1 MEFSL
6 TINQKQIHE
15 NFPVLDIKDAAIIDF
30 LTRFSHAKKIKK
42 RIIGTDVY
50 YWFDYGKI
58 ASENPLLKLDRESI
72 RKRVR
77 NICKLGILN
86 AHPDNQGGEV
96 YFAFGDNYEKTHRA
110 DLPEVEAQTSG
121 KQSRTHRANNPEL
134 LAKHRAN
141 NPDNHNNHLSVNQ
154 DQGERTPPAPNPSN
168 LQSQKKEMGLVAPAE
183 NTETVKAEIP
193 PLPKGIPPENE
204 CLMCEGRGGWRNRF
218 TEGYEECPACHGDGT
233 VNFEVTAIA
242 SPTELPGVTLVEAA
256 PIHHRRNGRIEIPDE
271 AAAEILPWAT
281 GDGAETVRGWY
292 DQAYRAHTPKDV
304 EAMVFKFS
312 TVFLS
317 SEKAAYRDMM
327 ETNPLSFFKKR
338 FSLFV
343 MDQKSHERNG
353 TPKNGASANGNNQP
367 HSALPRSLQ
376 NQVGK

>member
-42 RIIGTDVY
+42 RIIETDVY

-110 DLPEVEAQTSG
+110 DLPDVEAQTSG

-154 DQGERTPPAPNPSN
+154 DQRERTPPAPNPSN
-168 LQSQKKEMGLVAPAE
+168 LQSQKNESGLVAPGGRS
-183 NTETVKAEIP
+183 VFQVCKYF
-193 PLPKGIPPENE
+193 LPA
-204 CLMCEGRGGWRNRF
+204 F
-218 TEGYEECPACHGDGT
+218 
-233 VNFEVTAIA
+233 
-242 SPTELPGVTLVEAA
+242 
-256 PIHHRRNGRIEIPDE
+256 
-271 AAAEILPWAT
+271 
-281 GDGAETVRGWY
+281 
-292 DQAYRAHTPKDV
+292 
-304 EAMVFKFS
+304 
-312 TVFLS
+312 
-317 SEKAAYRDMM
+317 
-327 ETNPLSFFKKR
+327 
-338 FSLFV
+338 
-343 MDQKSHERNG
+343 
-353 TPKNGASANGNNQP
+353 
-367 HSALPRSLQ
+367 
-376 NQVGK
+376 